1 MAGRDA
7 TDWDRGG
14 EYQGFTQRARRAIG
28 AARDEAE
35 RLGVGYVGS
44 EHLLL
49 GLLRDPR
56 DAAAMILAARGIDLE
71 RTRAE
76 VRRRSERARSG
87 PGSGERGITPGAR
100 RALQLAMADAREW
113 QAATGG
119 TSARADAVDTV
130 NLLMG
135 VVRAAEGVSAEVL
148 RALGVEPGEGTNL
161 LRREIAGTAVGV
173 SASGA
178 TASGATA
185 RTELQTASCPS
196 CGRPVRAGWRH
207 CIYCGATLREGCP
220 RCGATL
226 QHVPGEAYCHECGAQ
241 LQPTTDAPTVPLEGD
256 EPRGE

>member
-1 MAGRDA
+1 MAGRDE

-14 EYQGFTQRARRAIG
+14 ESQGFTQRARRAIG

-35 RLGVGYVGS
+35 RLGVGYVGI

-76 VRRRSERARSG
+76 VRRHSERVRSG

-100 RALQLAMADAREW
+100 RALHLAMADAREW
-113 QAATGG
+113 QAAAGG
-119 TSARADAVDTV
+119 PNSRADAVDTV

-148 RALGVEPGEGTNL
+148 RVLGVEPGEGTNL
-161 LRREIAGTAVGV
+161 LRREIVGTAVGV

-178 TASGATA
+178 TA
-185 RTELQTASCPS
+185 RTEPRAASCPS

-256 EPRGE
+256 EPTGK